1 MKAYKLRLFT
11 TAPPKLAVVPME
23 FIRCTSGD
31 LKFQDASGVQY
42 VHKSKHSNLEVF
54 EVNDQVLCI
63 VEENKFEDSEI
74 IDALRNYHSK
84 KLDKEIETLMKIKY
98 FL

>member
-11 TAPPKLAVVPME
+11 TASPKLAVVPME
-23 FIRCTSGD
+23 FTRCTSGD
-31 LKFQDASGVQY
+31 LKFQDSSGVQY

-63 VEENKFEDSEI
+63 VEENNFEDSEI
-74 IDALRNYHSK
+74 LDALRNYHSK